1 MRHIF
6 EEPDRAVTLEAD
18 LECEPEVMEGPAA
31 CPVCKTEVGLDA
43 LEHSIRS
50 RPLRAVEGEP
60 QSFVLLCSMPCFN
73 ESCPAYLKLTVTVS
87 EDEFDAW
94 RKNPTCRFDHSYFR
108 DGRPI
113 TLEAQASESIT
124 APAPHACPVCREGL
138 DLAAL
143 MPLSELL
150 ISGVPLPQPT
160 GPPQH
165 RVTAYAACP
174 NCRARL
180 TCHCSASAEEVI
192 ALRAGSETS
201 GEKSQ

>member
-6 EEPDRAVTLEAD
+6 NEPDRAITLEAD
-18 LECEPEVMEGPAA
+18 LECEPQVMEKQAA
-31 CPVCKTEVGLDA
+31 CPVCATEVDLDA

-50 RPLRAVEGEP
+50 KPLRAPEGEP
-60 QSFVLLCSMPCFN
+60 QSFVFLCSMPCFK
-73 ESCPAYLKLTVTVS
+73 ESCPAYMKLSVTVS
-87 EDEFDAW
+87 EGEFDAW
-94 RKNPTCRFDHSYFR
+94 RKNPTYRFDHSYFR

-124 APAPHACPVCREGL
+124 APPPHTCPVCTGDL

-150 ISGVPLPQPT
+150 ISGVPLPQPS

-165 RVTAYAACP
+165 RITAYASCP
-174 NCRARL
+174 NCSARL
-180 TCHCSASAEEVI
+180 NCYCSVSAEEVI

-201 GEKSQ
+201 GDNPQ